1 MFQHS
6 QSIQTGEGRG
16 PMEGL
21 WKLRLW
27 ISLAKSASTE
37 KSKTCAFSSGWI
49 TNTHFNKNIRNVL
62 VKGHMR
68 TLPSLK
74 LGFWKVKAF
83 QFHCFKSRT
92 CHRQHREVQG
102 PQRNIFTMCTLFS
115 RRLWTLTRSRY
126 SPSLMLLKIE
136 HSLWPEH
143 VLMKSALW

>member
-6 QSIQTGEGRG
+6 QSIQTGECGG

-21 WKLRLW
+21 WKLRHW
-27 ISLAKSASTE
+27 TSLAKSASRE
-37 KSKTCAFSSGWI
+37 KIKTHAFSCGWI
-49 TNTHFNKNIRNVL
+49 ANIHSSKNIRNVL
-62 VKGHMR
+62 VKGRMR

-74 LGFWKVKAF
+74 PGFWKAKAF
-83 QFHCFKSRT
+83 QFHGFKSRT

-102 PQRNIFTMCTLFS
+102 PQRDIFTTCTLFS